1 VEDMSKLAKGYDAR
15 SEEEY
20 NRLSR
25 HAYNSLE
32 QITNLHFIK
41 KYVKKGNRVLDAGGG
56 PGKYLLD
63 FSKLGFKTTILDI
76 SKGNIKYAKSSVKNS
91 PKSIQNKIENFI
103 VGDVRKLD
111 MFDSNS
117 FDSVLSLGATL
128 SHIPTEKDRIKAIK
142 ELVRVAKNNS
152 FVFLSVVGYN
162 AALKTFALNL
172 QGDIYNQVFD
182 SIYKTGDDF
191 RDGIGF
197 HFYKAEELKKQAKKC
212 GLEIIEM
219 YGCESLS
226 SNLVDQTNLLAED
239 KKKWKKWKEIVN
251 EMANVPA
258 VVDNSSHFVLI
269 GRKVKDAE

>member
-1 VEDMSKLAKGYDAR
+1 MEDMSKLAKGYDAR
-15 SEEEY
+15 SEHEY

-91 PKSIQNKIENFI
+91 PKSVQNKIENFI

-142 ELVRVAKNNS
+142 ELVRVVKVNS
-152 FVFLSVVGYN
+152 YVFISVVGFYSV
-162 AALKTFALNL
+162 LKTVPFYLD
-172 QGDIYNQVFD
+172 GDICNPDYD
-182 SIYKTGDDF
+182 LLYKTGDDF

-239 KKKWKKWKEIVN
+239 KKKWKKWKEIVI

-269 GRKVKDAE
+269 GRKVKNAE